1 MGISKSSG
9 NIKKRRPRRKRM
21 SLHLMNDDVNSFDY
35 VIHVLCKRIP
45 LCNSLRAEQIAML
58 VHKSGEC
65 HIHTGFPPEIYI
77 LYAQLQKTGLTVQL
91 KLDKK

>member
-1 MGISKSSG
+1 
-9 NIKKRRPRRKRM
+9 
-21 SLHLMNDDVNSFDY
+21 LMNDDVNSFDN
-35 VIHVLCKRIP
+35 VIYILSNYLP
-45 LCNSLRAEQIAML
+45 MCNSLRAEQIARL

-77 LYAQLQKTGLTVQL
+77 LYAQIQKAGLQVKL